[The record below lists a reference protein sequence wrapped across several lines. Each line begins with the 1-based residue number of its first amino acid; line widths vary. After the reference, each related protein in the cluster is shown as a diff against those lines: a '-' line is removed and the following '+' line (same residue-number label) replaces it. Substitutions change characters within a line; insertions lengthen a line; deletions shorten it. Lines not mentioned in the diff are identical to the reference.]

1 MYLGCANCGSSAE
14 RNTICVCAIAW
25 LSSMW
30 QTKIKDPSQ
39 TTMMMILHFI
49 TMNALESKHHIAS
62 HHITTMQIIQWLPI
76 TFDSIS
82 KWVQWCKGKNVLCRF
97 YCHTQTH
104 TNPVSPNL
112 CWCHMKSN
120 CFCTEFDRQSPKSIV
135 MPATHTTSVW
145 CLMHGANLPNCW
157 QTITNLVHALTP
169 YTPSLLFNLMK
180 IPTPEGSS
188 NKISCWKWSYVGK
201 CN

>member
-1 MYLGCANCGSSAE
+1 MAFGDKAGSLYLIHFWINRDENVFGLCELWKFSRTQYNL
-14 RNTICVCAIAW
+14 RMCAIAW

-62 HHITTMQIIQWLPI
+62 HHIATMQIIQWLPI

-145 CLMHGANLPNCW
+145 CLMHGANLPNC
-157 QTITNLVHALTP
+157 
-169 YTPSLLFNLMK
+169 
-180 IPTPEGSS
+180 
-188 NKISCWKWSYVGK
+188 
-201 CN
+201 